1 MQSLRH
7 RWRLALPA
15 AAGAAAVA
23 TMLACTVP
31 AQAASP
37 GSDGVALPGSYGVA
51 NYTGL
56 TTAQRANLLS
66 IARQTWNFYNLD
78 IDAATGLPMDNITF
92 AGGSATPTAV
102 GQYANPEDFAVYLWA
117 VTSARDLGLISDGQA
132 ANRIRSVL
140 TAVSHLANYNG
151 LLYAWYDTTNGNI
164 LTNPGQGD
172 CTPGG
177 TPALTNCF
185 FVPGEGNAWWASALI
200 IVREAFPQLAGLANK
215 LLQPMNLGLF
225 YDNGPETACNVNP
238 ATPGD
243 QATGQ
248 QFFGYYVGVPQAQQP
263 TGTNGAFYSDP
274 RILAYIGMG
283 LPAQPGSAP
292 NGTDHQIPGNV
303 WWKSWRILPPPSPA
317 PGCAATDPDFSWQG
331 GWSRMTGSWQ
341 TYTDPQTGQQFQ
353 VWEAAYNYDG
363 IKYIPTWGGG
373 MFEAL
378 MPDLIVPETSWS
390 TRGFGLADQRT
401 VQLQIQ
407 YATGY
412 LGYPVWGLSASSTA
426 DDTGNYDT
434 YGVEGVGLPG
444 KVASLP
450 YYGTDPTASS
460 PNLLLDQCGPCES
473 EDVVTPYASFL
484 ALDVAPQQAYA
495 NIQKLRSLYPGLYA
509 ADGFFDAV
517 NPTTGS
523 VGHRILDL
531 DDSMIMA
538 ALDNALNNRAIQRD
552 FARDPVSQVV
562 HTYLELEHDNALE

>member
-1 MQSLRH
+1 MYSLRH

-23 TMLACTVP
+23 TILAGTVP
-31 AQAASP
+31 AQAALP
-37 GSDGVALPGSYGVA
+37 ASDGVA

-66 IARQTWNFYNLD
+66 IARQTWNFYKLD
-78 IDAATGLPMDNITF
+78 VDPATNLPMDNVTF
-92 AGGSATPTAV
+92 AGGSATPTAL
-102 GQYANPEDFAVYLWA
+102 GPYANPEDFAMYLWA
-117 VTSARDLGLISDGQA
+117 ATSARDLRLISDGQA
-132 ANRIRSVL
+132 ANLIRSVL
-140 TAVSHLANYNG
+140 TAVSHLPNFNG
-151 LLYAWYDTTNGNI
+151 LLYAWYDTTNGKI
-164 LTNPGQGD
+164 LTNPGQAD
-172 CTPGG
+172 CAPNVTPS
-177 TPALTNCF
+177 TSTNCV
-185 FVPGEGNAWWASALI
+185 FVPGEGNAWWASSLI
-200 IVREAFPQLAGLANK
+200 IVREAFPQLADLANK
-215 LLQPMNLGLF
+215 LLKPMNFGLF

-292 NGTDHQIPGNV
+292 NGTDHQIPGND

-317 PGCAATDPDFSWQG
+317 PGCATTDPDFSWQG
-331 GWSRMTGSWQ
+331 GESRMTGSWQ
-341 TYTDPQTGQQFQ
+341 TFTDPQTGQQFQ

-363 IKYIPTWGGG
+363 IKYDPTWAGG
-373 MFEAL
+373 MFEAM
-378 MPDLIVPETSWS
+378 MPNLIVPETSWG
-390 TRGFGLADQRT
+390 TRSFGLADQRT

-407 YATGY
+407 YATKQ

-426 DDTGNYDT
+426 DDTGNYNT

-444 KVASLP
+444 KVASFP
-450 YYGTDPTASS
+450 YHGTDPTASS
-460 PNLLLDQCGPCES
+460 PNLLLDQCGPCS
-473 EDVVTPYASFL
+473 TEDVVTPYASFI
-484 ALDVAPQQAYA
+484 ALDAAPQQAYA

-538 ALDNALNNRAIQRD
+538 ALDNALNNRALQRD
-552 FARDPVSQVV
+552 FARDPVSQVA
-562 HTYLELEHDNALE
+562 HTYLELEHNNALG